1 MIEFASQTNIKKDSK
16 IKMLIDNSF
25 VLSRIRVSITN
36 INYHIII
43 IIYYLYIKT
52 ITDKD
57 ILNAFKQIF
66 KYLSIEKRLEKS
78 RCSIL

>member
-66 KYLSIEKRLEKS
+66 KYLSIEKRLEKN

>member
-1 MIEFASQTNIKKDSK
+1 VIEFASQTNIKKDSK
-16 IKMLIDNSF
+16 IKMLIDNLF
-25 VLSRIRVSITN
+25 VLLRIRVSITN